1 MVAFPINWK
10 ITWSCYG
17 LNNQQ
22 RASIYRKENFA
33 HITKSMLFIQSS
45 NEVVLI
51 YLWSLTFSYNHTLL
65 TWTILFGSLGPG
77 HASFSYSYWFLVS
90 GNLRW
95 TPRRTLYPFLYCCCY
110 CFFFFKFFFFPFLF
124 FSLLR
129 QPQWLITHYVADSD
143 WNFKGIC
150 LVSFQSFLSPFS
162 MCYHAQL
169 TMVFSLGQC

>member
-1 MVAFPINWK
+1 MVAFPNNWK

-33 HITKSMLFIQSS
+33 HIVKSMLFIQSS

-51 YLWSLTFSYNHTLL
+51 YLWSLTFSHNPTLL
-65 TWTILFGSLGPG
+65 TWAIFFGSLGPG
-77 HASFSYSYWFLVS
+77 HASFSHCYWFLVS
-90 GNLRW
+90 GNLRL
-95 TPRRTLYPFLYCCCY
+95 TPRRTLYSFLFRCCH
-110 CFFFFKFFFFPFLF
+110 CFFFLIFPFL

-129 QPQWLITHYVADSD
+129 QPHWLMMHYVADSD
-143 WNFKGIC
+143 WKKLQGIC
-150 LVSFQSFLSPFS
+150 LVSFQFFLSPFS
-162 MCYHAQL
+162 MRYPAQR